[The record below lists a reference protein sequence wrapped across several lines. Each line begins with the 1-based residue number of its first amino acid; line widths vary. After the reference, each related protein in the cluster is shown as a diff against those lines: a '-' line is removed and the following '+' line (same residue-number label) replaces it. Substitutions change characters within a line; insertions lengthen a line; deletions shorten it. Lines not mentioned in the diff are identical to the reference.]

1 MIDPLIE
8 WGKWARHGS
17 RHDWGYYSSPMYQL
31 MKKNN
36 PKFNTGWRGDVPQI
50 SDDDALK
57 VDRAVCELA
66 RQSIVLANILRL
78 RYIND
83 CSLREISRY
92 YLTPLE
98 YPEQASMDWENGR
111 KKKVHPQVVAR
122 LLDEA
127 EKFVRRKI

>member
-8 WGKWARHGS
+8 WGKWS
-17 RHDWGYYSSPMYQL
+17 RHDFGYYSSPMYQL
-31 MKKNN
+31 MKQNN
-36 PKFNTGWRGDVPQI
+36 PKFNTGWLGRVPQI

-57 VDRAVCELA
+57 VDKAVCELA
-66 RQSIVLANILRL
+66 HQSIVLANVLRL

-83 CSLREISRY
+83 CSLREISKY

-98 YPEQASMDWENGR
+98 YPEQASMDWGAKR
-111 KKKVHPQVVAR
+111 SKRVHPQVVAR

>member
-8 WGKWARHGS
+8 WGKWS
-17 RHDWGYYSSPMYQL
+17 RHDYGYYSSPMYQL
-31 MKKNN
+31 MKQNN
-36 PKFNTGWRGDVPQI
+36 PKFNTGWLGDVPQI

-57 VDRAVCELA
+57 VDKAVCELA
-66 RQSIVLANILRL
+66 RHSIVLANILRL

-98 YPEQASMDWENGR
+98 YPEQASMGWGAKG
-111 KKKVHPQVVAR
+111 KKRVHPQVVAR

-127 EKFVRRKI
+127 EQIVRQKI

>member
-8 WGKWARHGS
+8 WGKWARH
-17 RHDWGYYSSPMYQL
+17 DYGYYSSPMYQL
-31 MKKNN
+31 MKQNN
-36 PKFNTGWRGDVPQI
+36 PKFNTGWLGRVPQI

-57 VDRAVCELA
+57 VDKAVCELA
-66 RQSIVLANILRL
+66 RHSVILANILRL

-83 CSLREISRY
+83 CSLREISKY

-111 KKKVHPQVVAR
+111 KKKVHPQAVAR

-127 EKFVRRKI
+127 EQIVRRKI

>member
-1 MIDPLIE
+1 MIDLLIE
-8 WGKWARHGS
+8 WGKWS
-17 RHDWGYYSSPMYQL
+17 RHDYGYYSSPMYQL

-57 VDRAVCELA
+57 VDKAVCELA
-66 RQSIVLANILRL
+66 RHSIVLANVLRL

-83 CSLREISRY
+83 LSLREISRY

-98 YPEQASMDWENGR
+98 HPEQAGMGWQDKRR
-111 KKKVHPQVVAR
+111 KKVCHKMVAK
-122 LLDEA
+122 LLQQA
-127 EKFVRRKI
+127 ERIVRQKI